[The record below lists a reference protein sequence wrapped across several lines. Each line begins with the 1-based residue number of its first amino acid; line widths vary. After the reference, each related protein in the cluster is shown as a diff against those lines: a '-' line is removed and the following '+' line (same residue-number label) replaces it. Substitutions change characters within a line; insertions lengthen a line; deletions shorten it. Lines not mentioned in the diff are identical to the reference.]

1 MKKLILYLI
10 LSAPIVAMSSCKTSQ
25 HADHNTPAAT
35 TLTVTIDKPL
45 SVTGWNS
52 AKSFPKAVIYKTNG
66 DFADK
71 VPVTLSADRKT
82 IISYPAPSDL
92 INRQPVKLAEGFY
105 LDNKGISSNT
115 AFTHYTYSQYAALSK
130 APSLSQLRH
139 AIIPGAM
146 VTEIVELPYP
156 VGQATPQQCD
166 SLISA
171 GLPQCKTVYKID
183 AVMIGPENL

>member
-10 LSAPIVAMSSCKTSQ
+10 SSAALVAMSSCKTSRQ
-25 HADHNTPAAT
+25 ADDTTPVAT
-35 TLTVTIDKPL
+35 TVTVTIDKPL

-52 AKSFPKAVIYKTNG
+52 AKAFPKAVIYKTNG

-82 IISYPAPSDL
+82 IISFPAPADVV
-92 INRQPVKLAEGFY
+92 NRQPVKLAEGFY